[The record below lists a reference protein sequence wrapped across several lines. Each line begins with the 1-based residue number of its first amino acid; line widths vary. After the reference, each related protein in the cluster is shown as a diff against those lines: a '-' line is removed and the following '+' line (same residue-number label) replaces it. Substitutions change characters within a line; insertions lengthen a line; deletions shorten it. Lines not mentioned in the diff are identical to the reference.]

1 MNVVGIVAEFNPL
14 HNGHKYLI
22 DSVRN
27 ELNPDAVIV
36 VMSGNFVQRGMPA
49 IQDKFTRANLTI
61 EAGADLVFEL
71 PVCYATSNASIF
83 AKGAISILKGLGC
96 VTHIAFGSE
105 SGNIELLTNAAEL
118 SANET
123 PEFKESINSFLDE
136 GLSYP
141 AAYEMAF
148 RTLYPEL
155 SIDFIDSP
163 NDVLAREY
171 LKQNIIQDAG
181 LKPFVIKRKGAGHNQ
196 PIMESD
202 VFASG
207 SALRHAILN
216 DGSRLDVYVNIPDF
230 AIDALDKYCL
240 NRYNY
245 NTYYNLVRYA
255 IASKTVEEISTTLGI
270 SEGLEY
276 KLKAAI
282 QNANSL
288 DELIASV
295 KSKRHTY
302 AKITRILSHLVLG
315 ITSEAF
321 REIDSSELYGRLL
334 AFNNNGQQ
342 VLNSIKKTASIPL
355 ISNVNK
361 QNIDDIAV
369 YIAIKYDLF
378 ANDVYSI
385 IADKNIYESSDHVN
399 IPRKQG

>member
-1 MNVVGIVAEFNPL
+1 MKVVGIVAEFNPL

-22 DSVRN
+22 DSVRK
-27 ELNPDAVIV
+27 ELNPDAVVV

-71 PVCYATSNASIF
+71 PVCYSTCNASLF
-83 AKGAISILKGLGC
+83 AKGAIAILKGLGC

-105 SGNIELLTNAAEL
+105 SGNMDLLTSAAEL
-118 SANET
+118 SAHET
-123 PEFKESINSFLDE
+123 PEFKESISAFLSE

-181 LKPFVIKRKGAGHNQ
+181 LVPFVIKRIGAGHNQ

-207 SALRHAILN
+207 SALRQAILN
-216 DGSRLDVYVNIPDF
+216 GGSRLDVYVNIPDF
-230 AIDALDKYCL
+230 AIDALDKSCL
-240 NRYNY
+240 NRNNY
-245 NTYYNLVRYA
+245 NTYFNLVRYV
-255 IASKTVEEISTTLGI
+255 IASKTEEEISNTLGV

-276 KLKAAI
+276 KLKTAI

-288 DELIASV
+288 DELIAAV

-302 AKITRILSHLVLG
+302 AKISRVLSHLVLG
-315 ITSEAF
+315 ITNEAF
-321 REIDSSELYGRLL
+321 KEIDSADLYGKLL
-334 AFNNNGQQ
+334 AFNDVGQQ
-342 VLNSIKKTASIPL
+342 VLNSIKKTASIPI

-361 QNIDDIAV
+361 QSMDNEAINK
-369 YIAIKYDLF
+369 AIKYDLF

-385 IADKNIYESSDHVN
+385 IANKNIYESSDHVN